1 MKIIKLNYLLSL
13 VAVVC
18 GNSVE
23 RCPTCPACD
32 MGDRSDDLRWSPVP
46 NMALCMYGYD
56 PFEMDR
62 FTKGKP
68 DPGVKKRIFEPTKY
82 STERNA
88 MVLNDFVDY
97 ADDINCNVQESTTV
111 VNTMTDFMSTMSG
124 SNFLPESESSNSS
137 LNVPLWPFSLFVS
150 YKQAKS
156 SSNSLRQE
164 SDYEKQSKYFE
175 NNNGEA
181 YINKAKCLVY
191 RVSINRYAKAEFTVS
206 FVSALRHLQITA
218 KNPDTNIRKREK
230 INFIR
235 EFGTHYFDKCFLG
248 SSITTITR
256 MSRKSNS
263 LEEQN
268 RKMNCVSNAYKEA
281 NSEGVEVNEFDVS
294 GLVESGPVSSGNVS
308 TTVGGLGHGSED
320 GFGNRSRQC
329 DENSA
334 SFFQSNQ
341 ISLRQSEVIAVGA
354 LPFNDRDTWI
364 KKRKVSPFPA
374 DFRLAPIANLLTIN
388 NLKDIP
394 LDPNDEEGEKL
405 DADLLKNFFQDT
417 MEEYCDIMLG
427 EPCPAVKGC
436 HIWNDCNVWDTCEDD
451 NSEKGFTCKR
461 GNQKNQIIC
470 KLF

>member
-32 MGDRSDDLRWSPVP
+32 MGDRSDDLQWSPVP
-46 NMALCMYGYD
+46 NMALCMYSYD

-111 VNTMTDFMSTMSG
+111 VNTMTDFMSTMTG

-156 SSNSLRQE
+156 SSNSQRKE
-164 SDYEKQSKYFE
+164 SDYEIQSKYFE

-206 FVSALRHLQITA
+206 FVSALRHL
-218 KNPDTNIRKREK
+218 
-230 INFIR
+230 
-235 EFGTHYFDKCFLG
+235 
-248 SSITTITR
+248 
-256 MSRKSNS
+256 
-263 LEEQN
+263 
-268 RKMNCVSNAYKEA
+268 
-281 NSEGVEVNEFDVS
+281 
-294 GLVESGPVSSGNVS
+294 
-308 TTVGGLGHGSED
+308 
-320 GFGNRSRQC
+320 
-329 DENSA
+329 
-334 SFFQSNQ
+334 
-341 ISLRQSEVIAVGA
+341 
-354 LPFNDRDTWI
+354 
-364 KKRKVSPFPA
+364 
-374 DFRLAPIANLLTIN
+374 
-388 NLKDIP
+388 
-394 LDPNDEEGEKL
+394 
-405 DADLLKNFFQDT
+405 
-417 MEEYCDIMLG
+417 
-427 EPCPAVKGC
+427 
-436 HIWNDCNVWDTCEDD
+436 
-451 NSEKGFTCKR
+451 
-461 GNQKNQIIC
+461 
-470 KLF
+470 